1 MAQQFTESAAEALQA
16 AFAESQRRSQTQVTE
31 NHLLWA
37 FLQNQQGYFSSLL
50 THFGLDLQL
59 LNREVERS
67 IERLATF
74 STQGPHSPSPSGDLQ
89 KRIAEAEDLAKSWK
103 DTYTGSDHFLL
114 AYWKSAGEPFAKWK
128 HSTSLSYQQIEAQ
141 IKKIRGDRQMDS
153 PHAESS
159 LQALDKYC
167 KNLTQLALKGK
178 LDPVIGRDEEIRR
191 TMQVLSRRTKNNPML
206 IGDPGVGKTA
216 IAEGLAQR
224 IVQGDVPDSLKER
237 ELLALDMGSLIA
249 GTKYRGEFEER
260 LKGILQDVEKSEG
273 KILLFIDEVH
283 TLIGAGATEGA
294 MDAANLL
301 KPALARGVLHCIGA
315 TTLNEYQ
322 KHIERDPAL
331 ERRFQP
337 VIVNEPS
344 VEDSIAILRGL
355 RERYEIYHGVHITE
369 SALHAAVLLSY
380 RYITDRRLPDKAID
394 LIDEAASLIRMQLGS
409 RPLPI
414 DNKERELASLIVEQ
428 EAMRRENTPLAKN
441 EAEKLEKKIAK
452 IKEDL
457 AVLRQQWEHEKGLIE
472 QLKNKKDRVEK
483 LRFQEEE
490 AERKADYN
498 KVAELRYNSIPQIQ
512 KEMESLQR
520 QLDEKP
526 NRLLQEEVDEH
537 LIAQIVSKWT
547 GIPVHK
553 MLEGEAERL
562 LHLEEEIGKKVVGQK
577 LAIQAVSEAIRR
589 SRSGLS
595 DPNRP
600 TGVFL
605 FLGPTGVGKTELA
618 KALAYQLFN
627 QEEAL
632 IRIDMSEY
640 MEKHAVSK
648 LIGSPPGYVGYDE
661 GGQLTEALR
670 RRPYAVVLFDEI
682 EKAHHDVFNILLQ
695 VFDDGRLT
703 DSKGR
708 VVNCKNS
715 LFIMT
720 SNLGSD
726 RLLEKMEQNRQ
737 SLVKEEFMLI
747 LDPIVKAHFRPEFIN
762 RLDDILPFLP
772 LHEKEMAQITS
783 IQLDLLAKRLLQRD
797 VHLTWSPEVLAHLAK
812 EGYEPAFGARP
823 LKRYI
828 QQEVVNKL
836 SNAILEGKIPPKSE
850 VRLELADGQIALRV
864 RRPLI
869 VT

>member
-1 MAQQFTESAAEALQA
+1 MEQNFTDSVTDALQK
-16 AFAESQRRSQTQVTE
+16 AFAEAQRCNHTEVTE

-37 FLQNQQGYFSSLL
+37 FLENKEGYFSSILKHL
-50 THFGLDLQL
+50 ETDPQSLFQEIEQHLKRLPTFVSQQTEAPHVARSLQ
-59 LNREVERS
+59 
-67 IERLATF
+67 
-74 STQGPHSPSPSGDLQ
+74 G
-89 KRIAEAEDLAKSWK
+89 RIADAQNIAKSWN
-103 DTYTGSDHFLL
+103 DTYAGSDHFLL
-114 AYWKSAGEPFAKWK
+114 SYWKNGGDPFAKWK
-128 HSTSLSYQQIEAQ
+128 KTVPVSISQVEEQIR
-141 IKKIRGDRQMDS
+141 KIRGNRRMDS
-153 PHAESS
+153 TGAEAS
-159 LQALDKYC
+159 LQALEKYC
-167 KNLTQLALKGK
+167 KNLTQLAQEGK

-224 IVQGDVPDSLKER
+224 IVQQDIPDSLRNKQ
-237 ELLALDMGSLIA
+237 LFALDMGSLIA

-260 LKGILQDVEKSEG
+260 LKGILKEIEASEG
-273 KILLFIDEVH
+273 QIILFIDEVH

-301 KPALARGVLHCIGA
+301 KPALARGTLHCIGA

-322 KHIERDPAL
+322 KHIEKDAAL

-337 VIVNEPS
+337 VMVYEPS
-344 VEDSIAILRGL
+344 LEDSIAILRGL
-355 RERYEIYHGVHITE
+355 RERYEIYHGVRITE
-369 SALHAAVLLSY
+369 SAIHAAVFLSY

-414 DNKERELASLIVEQ
+414 DHKERELSSLIVEQ
-428 EAMRRENTPLAKN
+428 EAMKRENTPLAQN
-441 EAEKLEKKIAK
+441 EVQRLEQRIAQ
-452 IKEDL
+452 IKEEL
-457 AVLRQQWEHEKGLIE
+457 AVLRQDWEQEKRIL
-472 QLKNKKDRVEK
+472 QSLKEKKDSLEK

-490 AERKADYN
+490 AERRADYN
-498 KVAELRYNSIPQIQ
+498 RVAELRYSIIPKLQQEIADLQ
-512 KEMESLQR
+512 KKLN
-520 QLDEKP
+520 EKP

-562 LHLEEEIGKKVVGQK
+562 LHLEKDLEKRVVGQEM
-577 LAIQAVSEAIRR
+577 AVQAVSEAIRR

-600 TGVFL
+600 IGVFL

-618 KALAYQLFN
+618 KALASQLFN

-632 IRIDMSEY
+632 IRLDMSEY
-640 MEKHAVSK
+640 MEKHTVSK

-695 VFDDGRLT
+695 IFDDGRIT

-708 VVNCKNS
+708 VVNCKNA

-726 RLLEKMEQNRQ
+726 RLLEKLERGEKDF
-737 SLVKEEFMLI
+737 VKDEILII
-747 LDPIVKAHFRPEFIN
+747 LDPIIKSHFRPEFIN
-762 RLDDILPFLP
+762 RLDGMIPFFP
-772 LHEKEMAQITS
+772 LQERNMEKIAE
-783 IQLDLLAKRLLQRD
+783 IQLNLLSKRLKDRQ
-797 VHLTWSPEVLAHLAK
+797 VTLTWTPKVLTHLAK
-812 EGYEPAFGARP
+812 EGYNPRFGARP

-828 QQEVVNKL
+828 ETEVVNQL
-836 SNAILEGKIPPKSE
+836 SKAILQGSIPPASTI
-850 VRLELADGQIALRV
+850 ELDYNGREIFFKV
-864 RRPLI
+864 HS
-869 VT
+869 

>member
-1 MAQQFTESAAEALQA
+1 MNNQLTDSVADALQR
-16 AFAESQRRSQTQVTE
+16 AFAEAQRRNQTQVTE

-37 FLQNQQGYFSSLL
+37 FLQDPQGYFHSILSNLEAKPQTLL
-50 THFGLDLQL
+50 
-59 LNREVERS
+59 REVEGNLEHLS
-67 IERLATF
+67 TF
-74 STQGPHSPSPSGDLQ
+74 AGGGGAQPPNPSRDLQ
-89 KRIAEAEDLAKSWK
+89 SRIADAQNIAQSWK
-103 DTYTGSDHFLL
+103 DTYTSSDHFLMS
-114 AYWKSAGEPFAKWK
+114 YWKNRGEPFSSWK
-128 HSTSLSYQQIEAQ
+128 KSTPLSFKEVEEQ
-141 IKKIRGDRQMDS
+141 IKKIRGDRRMDS
-153 PHAESS
+153 PSAESN
-159 LQALDKYC
+159 LQALEKYC
-167 KNLTQLALKGK
+167 KNLTELALKGK

-206 IGDPGVGKTA
+206 IGEPGVGKTA

-224 IVQGDVPDSLKER
+224 IIQGDIPDSLKDR
-237 ELLALDMGSLIA
+237 QLLALDMGSLIA

-260 LKGILQDVEKSEG
+260 LKGILQDIEKSEG
-273 KILLFIDEVH
+273 KVILFIDEVH
-283 TLIGAGATEGA
+283 TLVGAGASEGA

-301 KPALARGVLHCIGA
+301 KPALARGTLHCIGA

-322 KHIERDPAL
+322 KHIEKDAAL

-337 VIVNEPS
+337 VMVSEPTI
-344 VEDSIAILRGL
+344 EDSIAILRGL
-355 RERYEIYHGVHITE
+355 RERYEIFHGVHITE
-369 SALHAAVLLSY
+369 SAIHAAVFLSF

-441 EAEKLEKKIAK
+441 EVDKLEKKIAK
-452 IKEDL
+452 IKEEL
-457 AVLRQQWEHEKGLIE
+457 AVLRQQWEQEKKIIDE
-472 QLKNKKDRVEK
+472 LKKKKDQLEK

-498 KVAELRYNSIPQIQ
+498 RVAELRYNGIPQMQ
-512 KEMESLQR
+512 KEIEELQK

-526 NRLLQEEVDEH
+526 NRLLQEEVDEN

-547 GIPVHK
+547 GVPVHK

-562 LHLEEEIGKKVVGQK
+562 LHLEKEIEKRVVGQD
-577 LAIQAVSEAIRR
+577 LAVTAVSEAIRR
-589 SRSGLS
+589 SRSGMS

-600 TGVFL
+600 MGVFL

-632 IRIDMSEY
+632 IRLDMSEY
-640 MEKHAVSK
+640 MEKHTVSK

-670 RRPYAVVLFDEI
+670 RRPYAVVLFDEV

-726 RLLEKMEQNRQ
+726 RLLEKMEQNSK
-737 SLVKEEFMLI
+737 SLAKEEIMLT
-747 LDPIVKAHFRPEFIN
+747 LDPVIKSHFRPEFIN

-772 LHEKEMAQITS
+772 LQEKDMEKIVV
-783 IQLDLLAKRLLQRD
+783 IQLDLLAKRLHGRD
-797 VHLTWSPEVLAHLAK
+797 VELSWTPQVLAHLAK

-828 QQEVVNKL
+828 QQEVVNQL
-836 SNAILEGKIPPKSE
+836 STAILEGKIPPRSKVKLDLTSGE
-850 VRLELADGQIALRV
+850 ITFKTTQK
-864 RRPLI
+864 
-869 VT
+869 